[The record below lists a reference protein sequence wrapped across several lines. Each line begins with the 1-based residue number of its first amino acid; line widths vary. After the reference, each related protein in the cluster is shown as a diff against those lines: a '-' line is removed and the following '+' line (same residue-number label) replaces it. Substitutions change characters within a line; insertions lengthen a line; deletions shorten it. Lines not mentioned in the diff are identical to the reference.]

1 MSDTPPKTDEPD
13 VVRAYAVL
21 GLCATKFSA
30 LEFHI
35 QFLLS
40 FLHMGREL
48 AVETVVFTRR
58 SSFYQKISLITE
70 LLRLRLHDQ
79 PDLLSSGIALTTDLQ
94 TYRHKRNLFIHG
106 YWLVNRPL
114 IMQGLLRVSD
124 TSWDYNEKEA
134 SYTAMSSI
142 DMPLSELE
150 ALPGTIGGLIERSH
164 ELLKALKE
172 HYASK
177 TPKAS

>member
-1 MSDTPPKTDEPD
+1 
-13 VVRAYAVL
+13 
-21 GLCATKFSA
+21 
-30 LEFHI
+30 
-35 QFLLS
+35 
-40 FLHMGREL
+40 MGREL

-79 PDLLSSGIALTTDLQ
+79 PVLLAFGIALTADLQ
-94 TYRHKRNLFIHG
+94 TFRQKRNLFIHG

-124 TSWDYNEKEA
+124 TSWDYNEKET

-164 ELLKALKE
+164 ELLKALKA
-172 HYASK
+172 HCASK
-177 TPKAS
+177 TPKA